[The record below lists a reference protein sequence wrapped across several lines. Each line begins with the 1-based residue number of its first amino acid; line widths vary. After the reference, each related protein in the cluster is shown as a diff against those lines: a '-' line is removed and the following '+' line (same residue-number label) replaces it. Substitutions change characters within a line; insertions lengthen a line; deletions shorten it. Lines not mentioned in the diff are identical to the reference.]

1 MAVVFV
7 VYTLTPQTVG
17 ETARRHVLKV
27 FQEHYPA
34 HVVSLRRGYFDK
46 NIGFVFEDL
55 RIVDPLAVIDGGQ
68 HSELVRIERLTVEA
82 DLDTGKLGSGGLP
95 LNTHRVLLDGV
106 HVNTRLLQDGTPSIS
121 ELLPMPEFGPV
132 TPRMEIRRLRV
143 HLVDRDS
150 KSRPMIATFPEV
162 LFVRTPNGEGRT
174 DDAITFRGST
184 DFANSLVLQ
193 VNTSS
198 RGVDVRGVVKGA
210 YLSRDLFDRLPP
222 QWRKQVRE
230 VRDLQCIGD
239 TSFAVHRS
247 STGKLDY
254 KLTTTI
260 HEGRFSHQ
268 AIPQP
273 ISQLRGIVICD
284 PNGVSIQTSQFMFGD
299 SLVRTSGRIHGH
311 GWPCNADLQIN
322 AGNIML
328 DERLAAA
335 LPAKMQAN
343 WHKFSPYGRVDIE
356 GKLLHEGLQWKLDGH
371 VTCKGVDVQYD
382 RFPYPVENL
391 FGKVEVRD
399 GMAVAERL
407 GGTIGSN
414 QMQCAFR
421 IPVKPGVT
429 LEKAFAITTDGP
441 IPIDATLLKSMS
453 PRDGPTSKLEA
464 FTRSLRP
471 RGSLHLVTALLTTD
485 ANGRSSR
492 KIDLRV
498 SDGYIRYE
506 KFRYPLYKVTGKLQ
520 VEDDVVKLDDLSG
533 VSANGHDVVCRGSYR
548 IAGKSQQPGGTINTA
563 VGKPATAMPSHLKL
577 QFDATNVLMDDSLRN
592 SLPEDAR
599 RIWDSISPTGSLD
612 QLTVNL
618 EQHGSGGK
626 LHLQLGAKQFETDL
640 VTSRTLSLRPSSLPY
655 RIDVTAGSVFY
666 DGSTVKLISLKGRHD
681 ASMLSANGICRQNA
695 QGRWELTLNLH
706 TGSRLLPD
714 VELIAAMPAQMR
726 EGMKALQLRGPIGVS
741 GATRIALPDAM
752 HMNPE
757 LDWDIALQLEGN
769 RIAEVGPVH
778 SMRGSVRVTGRQ
790 DDRGIFANGNIQ
802 IDSMHVYDLQL
813 TNIQGPFS
821 VANTMLYLGSPARE
835 TKSMDTVA
843 AGNSKKSELQDNKL
857 HGNLFGGTLEMDGKV
872 QLSTG
877 DFDVIVSLDDAMVP
891 NILAD
896 FGQNGNDMSGR
907 LRGRTRLFGKLGNV
921 SMLRGEGWSLVRDA
935 TLYKLPLMDQ
945 VMELLRIKKPDEQ
958 DYSALTDAELHF
970 ELFGETI
977 TFDKINVSGELIALK
992 GYGKLDN
999 RQELDVSFQTQ
1010 VNPRNTLMG
1019 LLTLGEEYTLWTI
1032 DVRGPLHALTYQR
1045 RALEG
1050 VEETLEMIFP
1060 AISDDS
1066 QEIAREP
1073 KTGLGNWLPF

>member
-1 MAVVFV
+1 MGIAFV

-17 ETARRHVLKV
+17 ETARRHVLQV
-27 FQEHYPA
+27 FQEHYPE

-46 NIGFVFEDL
+46 NVGFIFEDL
-55 RIVDPLAVIDGGQ
+55 QILDPLAVIDGAQ
-68 HSELVRIERLTVEA
+68 DSELVRIERLTVEA

-95 LNTHRVLLDGV
+95 LNTHRILLDGV
-106 HVNTRLLQDGTPSIS
+106 HVNTRLLSDGTPSIS

-132 TPRMEIRRLRV
+132 APRMEIRGLRL
-143 HLVDRDS
+143 HLVDADS
-150 KSRPMIATFPEV
+150 RSRPMIATFPEV
-162 LFVRTPNGEGRT
+162 LVVRARNAQGTT
-174 DDAITFRGST
+174 DDSITLRGST
-184 DFANSLVLQ
+184 DFANSLVVQ

-198 RGVDVRGVVKGA
+198 RGVDIRGVVKGA

-222 QWRKQVRE
+222 QWRKAVRE
-230 VRDLQCIGD
+230 MRDLQCICD
-239 TSFAVHRS
+239 TSFAVHKP
-247 STGKLDY
+247 TAGNLDY
-254 KLTTTI
+254 KLKTTI
-260 HEGRFSHQ
+260 HEGRFSHPS
-268 AIPQP
+268 IPQP

-284 PNGVSIQTSQFMFGD
+284 PKGVSIQNSQFMFGD

-311 GWPCNADLQIN
+311 AWPCTADLQIN

-328 DERLAAA
+328 DDRLAAA

-343 WHKFSPYGRVDIE
+343 WHKFSPYGRVDVE
-356 GKLLHEGLQWKLDGH
+356 GKLLHEDLQWKLDGH

-391 FGKVEVRD
+391 FGKIEIRN
-399 GMAVAERL
+399 GIAVAERL

-414 QMQCAFR
+414 QMQCAFKLP
-421 IPVKPGVT
+421 IKPGIT

-441 IPIDATLLKSMS
+441 IPIDATLLKAMS

-464 FTRSLRP
+464 FTRSLKP
-471 RGSLHLVTALLTTD
+471 RGSLHLATALLTTD

-498 SDGYIRYE
+498 SDGYVRYE

-520 VEDDVVKLDDLSG
+520 VEDDVVKLDDLRG
-533 VSANGHDVVCRGSYR
+533 VSANGHDVVCRGFYR
-548 IAGKSQQPGGTINTA
+548 LAGKPLRSGGAVHVDGTQPVA
-563 VGKPATAMPSHLKL
+563 ALPSYLKL
-577 QFDATNVLMDDSLRN
+577 RFDATNVLMDDSLRN
-592 SLPEDAR
+592 SLPQDAK

-612 QLTVNL
+612 QLTASL
-618 EQHGSGGK
+618 EQYGADGK
-626 LHLQLGAKQFETDL
+626 LKLELSAKQFETDL

-666 DGSTVKLISLKGRHD
+666 DGAKVELISLKGRHD

-695 QGRWELTLNLH
+695 EGRWELMLNLH
-706 TGSRLLPD
+706 SGSRLLPD
-714 VELIAAMPAQMR
+714 VEFIAAMPAQMR

-741 GATRIALPDAM
+741 GAMRIALPDAM
-752 HMNPE
+752 HVNPE
-757 LDWDIALQLEGN
+757 LDWDLALQLEGN

-778 SMRGSVRVTGRQ
+778 SMRGSVRVVGRQ

-802 IDSMHVYDLQL
+802 IDSMHVYDLQV
-813 TNIQGPFS
+813 TNIRGPFS
-821 VANTMLYLGSPARE
+821 VANTMLYLGSPVRG
-835 TKSMDTVA
+835 TKSTDVGGEA
-843 AGNSKKSELQDNKL
+843 IQQNFASKLRGKI
-857 HGNLFGGTLEMDGKV
+857 FGGTIEMEGKV
-872 QLSTG
+872 LLSTG
-877 DFDVIVSLDDAMVP
+877 DFDVEVSVDDAMVP

-896 FGQNGNDMSGR
+896 FGQNGNDMAGK
-907 LRGRTRLFGKLGNV
+907 LEGRTRLFGKLGNI
-921 SMLRGEGWSLVRDA
+921 SMLRGKGWSLVRDA

-958 DYSALTDAELHF
+958 DYSALTDAELQF

-977 TFDKINVSGELIALK
+977 TFDQINVSGELIALK

-999 RQELDVSFQTQ
+999 RQELDVTFQTQ
-1010 VNPRNTLMG
+1010 VNPRNSLMG
-1019 LLTLGEEYTLWTI
+1019 LLTLGEQYTLWTI

-1060 AISDDS
+1060 AISDDPH
-1066 QEIAREP
+1066 EIAKEP
-1073 KTGLGNWLPF
+1073 KTGLGKWLPF